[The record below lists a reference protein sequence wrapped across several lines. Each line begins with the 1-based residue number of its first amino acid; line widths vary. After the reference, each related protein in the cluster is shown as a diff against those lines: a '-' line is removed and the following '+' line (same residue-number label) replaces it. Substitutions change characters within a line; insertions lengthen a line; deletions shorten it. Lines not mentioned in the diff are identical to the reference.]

1 VEVALA
7 LLAACAFGLGNVL
20 QQKGALEAPA
30 DRDDPRFL
38 VQILH
43 RRVWLAGAVSQLIG
57 WVLQAAALNIGS
69 LLVVQALTSLNLVI
83 SLPLGVWI
91 TDQRLSRRTWAG
103 AGAVTL
109 GIIVFLTAGSPGGGS
124 SKPAPGAWGTAV
136 FIAVVTVAFL
146 DRAGR
151 RRSGA
156 TSALLFG
163 CAAGICIAFQAA
175 VTKAFLPL
183 VGEGIRAIVSSW
195 TIYAL
200 IASALLGFVYQQVAL
215 KSGVLA
221 PAIGASN
228 AATLAG
234 SVVLGAA
241 VFGESVAGNG
251 DWFASIAGLCL
262 ALGGIFLLGAADTS
276 NESSVRSC

>member
-1 VEVALA
+1 L
-7 LLAACAFGLGNVL
+7 AFGLGNVL
-20 QQKGALEAPA
+20 QQKGALETPA
-30 DRDDPRFL
+30 ERDDPRFL

-43 RRVWLAGAVSQLIG
+43 RPVWVAGAVAQLVG
-57 WVLQAAALNIGS
+57 WVLQAAALNRGS
-69 LLVVQALTSLNLVI
+69 LLVVQALTSLNLVV

-91 TDQRLSRRTWAG
+91 TDQRLTRRTWGG
-103 AGAVTL
+103 AAAVTV
-109 GIIVFLTAGSPGGGS
+109 GIIVFLTSGSPGSGS
-124 SKPAPGAWGTAV
+124 SAPPSATWGAAA
-136 FIAVVTVAFL
+136 FIGLVSVALL

-156 TSALLFG
+156 ASALLFG
-163 CAAGICIAFQAA
+163 SAAGICIAFQAA
-175 VTKAFLPL
+175 VTKAFMPL
-183 VGEGIRAIVSSW
+183 LSKGLGAILSSW

-234 SVVLGAA
+234 SVVLAA
-241 VFGESVAGNG
+241 TVFGESVAGSG
-251 DWFASIAGLCL
+251 DRIASIAGLCL
-262 ALGGIFLLGAADTS
+262 ALCGILLLGASEAGKAPASRSVGDT
-276 NESSVRSC
+276 RLR